1 MSHELIKK
9 AGKEGRNLLEHEA
22 FFLLKSAG
30 FPVPAVYLARS
41 ADEAVKIAEEIG
53 FPVVLKIV
61 SPQIIHKTEAGGVI
75 LNLQDS
81 MEVRESYQAI
91 VANARQYNGDAE
103 ITGVLVT
110 PMSKPGLE
118 IIVGMVRN
126 PMFGPTV
133 MFGLGGIFVEVFKDL
148 AFRRAPLTKQDA
160 EEMIKETK
168 GYEILKGIRGQ
179 SPRDL
184 EGVKEVLV
192 KISELAL
199 REEQIKEIDL
209 NPVVVYE
216 EGLQILDARILL

>member
-1 MSHELIKK
+1 MIHELIKK

-30 FPVPAVYLARS
+30 FPVPAVYLAGN
-41 ADEAVKIAEEIG
+41 AAEAVEIAEKIG

-61 SPQIIHKTEAGGVI
+61 SPQIIHKTEAGGVK

-81 MEVRESYQAI
+81 MEVKKSYQAI
-91 VANARQYNGDAE
+91 VANARQYNCDAE

-110 PMSKPGLE
+110 PMGKPGLE
-118 IIVGMVRN
+118 VIAGMVRN

-133 MFGLGGIFVEVFKDL
+133 MFGLGGVFVEVFKDVT
-148 AFRRAPLTKQDA
+148 FRRAPLTRQDA
-160 EEMIKETK
+160 EEMIKEIK
-168 GYEILKGIRGQ
+168 GYEIFKGIRGQ

-192 KISELAL
+192 KTSELAL
-199 REEQIKEIDL
+199 REQQIKEIDF
-209 NPVVVYE
+209 NPIVVYE
-216 EGLQILDARILL
+216 KGLQILDVRILL

>member
-1 MSHELIKK
+1 
-9 AGKEGRNLLEHEA
+9 
-22 FFLLKSAG
+22 
-30 FPVPAVYLARS
+30 
-41 ADEAVKIAEEIG
+41 
-53 FPVVLKIV
+53 
-61 SPQIIHKTEAGGVI
+61 
-75 LNLQDS
+75 

-133 MFGLGGIFVEVFKDL
+133 MFGLGGIFVEVFKDI